1 MDPFLDKWIQFW
13 TNGSSSGQMDPVLK
27 QMDPVLKQM
36 DPVLKQMD
44 PVLKQMDPFL
54 DKRIQF

>member
-44 PVLKQMDPFL
+44 PFL